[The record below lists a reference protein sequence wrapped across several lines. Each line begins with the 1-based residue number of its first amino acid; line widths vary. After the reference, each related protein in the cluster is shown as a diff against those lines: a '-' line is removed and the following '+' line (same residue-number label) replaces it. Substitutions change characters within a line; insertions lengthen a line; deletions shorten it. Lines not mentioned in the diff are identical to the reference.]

1 MRKADAYEL
10 LSLHGVAE
18 GPSEFIADFDDV
30 MRNNLGRVIAS
41 QDVVILGRP
50 TYDEWS
56 EYWPTSTAR
65 RSTLSPRRTRR
76 PPGPTPRPSTVTF
89 STFSRNRRF
98 GGDIGIHGS
107 IALTKSLLVNWLV
120 DELQLVVQ
128 RCITRPK
135 ALRRRNTDEAAVL
148 MDSVISPSGSLLQA
162 KE

>member
-65 RSTLSPRRTRR
+65 RSTSSPRRTRR

-98 GGDIGIHGS
+98 GGDIGIHES

-120 DELQLVVQ
+120 DELQLVA
-128 RCITRPK
+128 P
-135 ALRRRNTDEAAVL
+135 ALQDEAEGSSTKKHRRSSGTDGQRHLAIG
-148 MDSVISPSGSLLQA
+148 ISAS
-162 KE
+162 